1 MGCRTTPHQPE
12 ARSRRPDEVKMVSAS
27 VGKYQTYQVIENHI
41 YMFFLQNKEKGGD
54 YSRRE
59 GGGGEMIFNS
69 ALGELWPH
77 YALEVQKV

>member
-1 MGCRTTPHQPE
+1 
-12 ARSRRPDEVKMVSAS
+12 
-27 VGKYQTYQVIENHI
+27 
-41 YMFFLQNKEKGGD
+41 MFFYKTKKKGVIIREG
-54 YSRRE
+54 RE

>member
-1 MGCRTTPHQPE
+1 
-12 ARSRRPDEVKMVSAS
+12 MVSAS

-41 YMFFLQNKEKGGD
+41 YMFFYKTKKKGVII
-54 YSRRE
+54 RE
-59 GGGGEMIFNS
+59 GREEGGEMIFNS

>member
-1 MGCRTTPHQPE
+1 MY
-12 ARSRRPDEVKMVSAS
+12 V
-27 VGKYQTYQVIENHI
+27 
-41 YMFFLQNKEKGGD
+41 FLQNKEKGGD

-59 GGGGEMIFNS
+59 GGRGGGGGMIFNS

>member
-1 MGCRTTPHQPE
+1 
-12 ARSRRPDEVKMVSAS
+12 MVSAS

-41 YMFFLQNKEKGGD
+41 CMFFYKTKKKGVIIREG
-54 YSRRE
+54 RE